1 MHVRSEIKRA
11 SDLYTSAR
19 CSARELTAGGGVPL
33 TRVPGLVCVSPVT
46 SQVHRHS
53 RLSKKALT
61 SDTFFSHLDA
71 GARRTLKI

>member
-1 MHVRSEIKRA
+1 MCVLRSSELPIYTVRTQVLVAARA
-11 SDLYTSAR
+11 A
-19 CSARELTAGGGVPL
+19 AHGGGACW
-33 TRVPGLVCVSPVT
+33 LVCVSPVT

>member
-11 SDLYTSAR
+11 SDFYTSAR
-19 CSARELTAGGGVPL
+19 CSARGSSRRWCATHPRAW
-33 TRVPGLVCVSPVT
+33 LVCVSPVT

>member
-11 SDLYTSAR
+11 SDLYSTYTSAR
-19 CSARELTAGGGVPL
+19 CSARGSSRRWCVLVGVRL
-33 TRVPGLVCVSPVT
+33 TRHQPSAQT
-46 SQVHRHS
+46 FQTF
-53 RLSKKALT
+53 KKALT